1 MPNNFTSNTF
11 SSTYKDD
18 HTDSDNYH
26 RILFNSG
33 RALQA
38 RELTQLQTI
47 IQKEITRFGSHV
59 FKEGAA
65 VNPGGVTVNN
75 TYEFIKLNTNV
86 NQLPSTP
93 SALEGVT
100 LTSDGGLSVEV
111 LEVVA
116 AENDDPATLYVKY
129 TDTSSGTPST
139 TPIRVAPSEN
149 LSGGGYTLTVQSV
162 NTTSNPAVG
171 AGTRASV
178 HKGDIFAQGRFLFI
192 PEQSKIISKY
202 TSTPTE
208 VLGLKIIQDIVTVS
222 DDNALY
228 DNQGSTPNLASP
240 GADRYRIR
248 GIIEVQSNI
257 GDDENFVTVANIK
270 DGAITTQV
278 TGFDDYNKIN
288 DVLALRTKEE
298 SGDYI
303 AKQFNINYET
313 NDSDTSKLD
322 IIVGPGTA
330 YVDGYRAHTA
340 DETILTI
347 DKPRQTATAN
357 NDVVAPAFGSFFVC
371 NGNRG
376 LPNIDSFQEVNLRS
390 ATGHGGSTI
399 GKARVRA
406 VLEDNGNYNVYL
418 FKIEMNSGQ
427 NIRNVRS
434 LGKSTSDYFN
444 IVLDNGNAVLKENT
458 KNSLIFPL
466 PTSRPQSLTDI
477 SLAVQRKFSVT
488 TSGNSATIS
497 LSASG
502 ETFSDDTLWV
512 MSANDSDASSPNISA
527 GGAGSTTATLDNGPS
542 NTAIEILA
550 YVNKGS
556 GSVRTKTLRETTETI
571 TPNVTTGQVLFN
583 KADIYSVT
591 RITATDSDGLE
602 LDGIYDIDNGQ
613 RQNFYDLGRLN
624 LISGNSIPSTDVF
637 VRYKYFDHGAS
648 GDFFAKNS
656 YNGQVDYENIPDFT
670 FDDGTTVNLR
680 DQIDFRPVVNSSGT
694 FGAGATINELPRP
707 GDLVQFDASYYKG
720 KKVSVVINREGTL
733 TAEEGE
739 QALRPKFPA
748 VPDDSLKLFNVEMN
762 PYTVSDNDLQSKRIS
777 HRRFT
782 MADIGELEKRV
793 ARVEEA
799 TSLSLLEL
807 ETSTLNVL
815 DASGNIRTKSGFFV
829 DNFADNRRGWRQSAE
844 HKASID
850 AEQNS
855 MRPRFDTNNFRFTYD
870 SDNSGN
876 SNVVNKGDY
885 LTLSYS
891 EVSYLKNLSMTGTE
905 NVNPFAV
912 VTHRGLIELSPSVD
926 NWHRVEYIEDAAA
939 EITSTDINT
948 LNFTPREE
956 ELWNGWEWNW
966 SGQNIGDEIKENT
979 DITTSGRNT
988 TTTVSTFSI
997 ADIFLT
1003 EPERVDDKIVQQPT
1017 TDTRMRSRKIFF
1029 RAQGMKPNTELF
1041 AFFGNTDIS
1050 NWVREE
1056 PFQFIGQQD
1065 SDFISG
1071 YENATQHPDG
1081 KSQLITDAN
1090 GAVDGTFWLPNTDTV
1105 HFKTGTKQFQL
1116 LDITAPNPENATS
1129 FAKTPYT
1136 ATGSFEIRQRR
1147 FTQTR
1152 IVEIDAETVSNTV
1165 RRRKR
1170 IDPLAQSFL
1179 VEDANGVYITAIKL
1193 RFKTKPTTG
1202 AVVAQLRP
1210 MVNGHPSSNEILPG
1224 SSVFR
1229 NPGSVNIS
1237 DDGTAVTTFQF
1248 NEPVYLNGNEEYAI
1262 VVLTDSK
1269 DYNLYVAEAGE
1280 YLLGSTE
1287 KRLTRQ
1293 ATLGSLFKSQNGAT
1307 WEPDQT
1313 KDMTFELMRAEFAT
1327 SGSLILENV
1336 QLPTIMLPR
1345 NSLRTTASSKE
1356 IYVRHR
1362 QHGFL
1367 VGDKV
1372 TISGADA
1379 VSGITAANIN
1389 GERTVTKVDG
1399 TGYTFNAGGATN
1411 ATATT
1416 RGGGRP
1422 VVERQSVYSA
1432 IYPAISSIIPSTT
1445 KVSYSIKTTS
1455 MESLAGEETPYVKDT
1470 SYSPVFPKVTNY
1482 LDKLC
1487 VVATKKN
1494 ETDNLGAG
1502 VKSLSVKVDFETADS
1517 KVSPLIDL
1525 QSCTFTTINNRI
1537 DFQQASAADNR
1548 NVPITY
1554 VAETSA
1560 TGGSHLA
1567 KWLTIPIQLEE
1578 DAKGLKMFISANR
1591 PSACD
1596 FDVYYRTNGGDNTD
1610 LFATSWTLATIDGSK
1625 PSSDENPQVF
1635 KEYPYL
1641 IGGDGGT
1648 LDDFTQ
1654 FQVKIVMKS
1663 SNQAK
1668 VPVFKDLR
1676 VIALTA

>member
-26 RILFNSG
+26 RVLFNSG

-38 RELTQLQTI
+38 RELTQLQSI

-75 TYEFIKLNTNV
+75 QYEFVKLNTAV
-86 NQLPSTP
+86 NQLPNV

-100 LTSDGGLSVEV
+100 LTSDSGISIEV
-111 LEVVA
+111 LEAVA
-116 AENDDPATLYVKY
+116 VEGTDPATLYVKY
-129 TDTSSGTPST
+129 TDTSSGTPSA
-139 TPIRVAPSEN
+139 TPIRVASSEN
-149 LSGGGYTLTVQSV
+149 LSGGGYTLTVQST
-162 NTTSNPAVG
+162 NTTTNPAVG
-171 AGTRASV
+171 TGTRASV
-178 HKGDIFAQGRFLFI
+178 HKGDFFAQGRFLFVA
-192 PEQSKIISKY
+192 EQSKIISKY

-208 VLGLKIIQDIVTVS
+208 VLGLKIIQDVVTIS
-222 DDNALY
+222 DDAALY

-248 GIIEVQSNI
+248 GLIDIQSAVAE
-257 GDDENFVTVANIK
+257 DENFVTVANIK
-270 DGAITTQV
+270 EGVITTQV
-278 TGFDDYNKIN
+278 TGFNDYNVIN

-303 AKQFNINYET
+303 AKQFNIIYAT
-313 NDSDTSKLD
+313 NDSDDARLD

-347 DKPRQTATAN
+347 DKPRTTANAN
-357 NDVVAPAFGSFFVC
+357 NDVVAPAYGSFFVC

-376 LPNIDSFQEVNLRS
+376 LPNIDSLQQINLRS
-390 ATGHGGSTI
+390 STGHGGSTI
-399 GKARVRA
+399 GTARVRS

-418 FKIEMNSGQ
+418 FKIQMNAGQ

-434 LGKSTSDYFN
+434 IGSSTSDYFN
-444 IVLDNGNAVLKENT
+444 IVLDNSNAVLKENT

-466 PTSRPQSLTDI
+466 PSSRPQSLTDI

-488 TSGNSATIS
+488 TSGNDATIS

-512 MSANDSDASSPNISA
+512 MSANDSDASSPVISA
-527 GGAGSTTATLDNGPS
+527 GGAGSTTATLSNGPS
-542 NTAIEILA
+542 NTAIEVLA

-556 GSVRTKTLRETTETI
+556 GSVRTKTLKERTQTL
-571 TPNVTTGQVLFN
+571 TPNVSTGDILFN
-583 KADIYSVT
+583 RADIYSVL
-591 RITATDSDGLE
+591 RVSATDSDGLE
-602 LDGIYDIDNGQ
+602 LDGIYDFDNGQ
-613 RQNFYDLGRLN
+613 RQNFYDLGRLD
-624 LISGNSIPSTDVF
+624 LISGNSIPATDVF
-637 VRYKYFDHGAS
+637 VRYKYFEHGAS

-656 YNGQVDYENIPDFT
+656 YNGQVNYEDIPDFT
-670 FDDGTTVNLR
+670 FDDGVVVNLR
-680 DQIDFRPVVNSSGT
+680 DQIDFRPVVNNSGT
-694 FGAGATINELPRP
+694 FGSGSIINELPRP
-707 GDLVQFDASYYKG
+707 GDLVQFDANYYQG
-720 KKVSVVINREGTL
+720 KKLSIVINREGIL
-733 TAEEGE
+733 TAEEGK
-739 QALRPKFPA
+739 QALLPKFPT
-748 VPDDSLKLFNVEMN
+748 VPDDSLKLFNIEMK
-762 PYTVSDNDLQSKRIS
+762 PYTVSDDDLKSNRIS

-782 MADIGELEKRV
+782 MADIGELEQRV

-815 DASGNIRTKSGFFV
+815 DASGNIRTKSGFFI
-829 DNFADNRRGWRQSAE
+829 DNFADNRRGFRQSVD

-850 AEQNS
+850 AEQKS
-855 MRPRFDTNNFRFTYD
+855 MRPRFDTGNFRFTFD
-870 SDNSGN
+870 ANDAGN
-876 SNVVNKGDY
+876 TNVVNKGDY
-885 LTLSYS
+885 LTLSYT
-891 EVSYLKNLSMTGTE
+891 EMSYLKNLSMTGTE

-912 VTHRGLIELSPSVD
+912 VTHRGLLELSPSVD
-926 NWHRVEYIEDAAA
+926 NWHRVDYLKDKTKLTGTELD
-939 EITSTDINT
+939 
-948 LNFTPREE
+948 LQNFTPQEQ

-966 SGQNIGDEIKENT
+966 SGQQAGTEIGEFSNV
-979 DITTSGRNT
+979 SGR
-988 TTTVSTFSI
+988 TTTVNSFSI
-997 ADIFLT
+997 SDVFIT
-1003 EPERVDDKIVQQPT
+1003 EPERIADKIVQQPT

-1029 RAQGMKPNTELF
+1029 RARGMKPNTEVF
-1041 AFFGNTDIS
+1041 AFFGNTDIN

-1071 YENATQHPDG
+1071 YEDATQHPDS

-1090 GAVDGTFWLPNTDTV
+1090 GTVEGTFWLPNTDTV
-1105 HFKTGTKQFQL
+1105 HFKTGTKQFKL
-1116 LDITAPNPENATS
+1116 LDITSPDPDNATS

-1136 ATGSFEIRQRR
+1136 ATGSFEIRRRR

-1152 IVEIDAETVSNTV
+1152 IVEIDADTVRTTA

-1170 IDPLAQSFL
+1170 LDPLAQSFL
-1179 VEDANGVYITAIKL
+1179 VEDANGVYITSIKL

-1210 MVNGHPSSNEILPG
+1210 MVNGHPASNEILPG

-1229 NPGSVNIS
+1229 NPGAVNIS
-1237 DDGTAVTTFQF
+1237 NDGSEVTTFQF
-1248 NEPVYLNGNEEYAI
+1248 DEPVFLNGNEEYAI

-1269 DYNLYVAEAGE
+1269 DYNLYVAEAGA
-1280 YLLGSTE
+1280 YILGSTE

-1293 ATLGSLFKSQNGAT
+1293 ATLGSLFKSQNGST

-1313 KDMTFELMRAEFAT
+1313 KDMTFELMRAKFA
-1327 SGSLILENV
+1327 SAGSIILENV
-1336 QLPTIMLPR
+1336 QLPKIKLPR
-1345 NSLRTTASSKE
+1345 NSLTTKISTKQIFVE
-1356 IYVRHR
+1356 HR

-1372 TISGADA
+1372 TISGTDA
-1379 VSGITAANIN
+1379 LSGITAANIN
-1389 GERTVTKVDG
+1389 GTRTVTKVDG

-1422 VVERQSVYSA
+1422 LVERQSVYSA
-1432 IYPAISSIIPSTT
+1432 IYPAINSIIPSTT
-1445 KVSYSIKTTS
+1445 KVSYSMKTTS
-1455 MESLAGEETPYVKDT
+1455 MKSIAGNEIPYVKDA
-1470 SYSPVFPKVTNY
+1470 SYFPVFPEVTNY

-1487 VVATKKN
+1487 VIGTRRN
-1494 ETDNLGAG
+1494 EGDNLGSG
-1502 VKSLSVKVDFETADS
+1502 VKSLTVKVDFETADNR
-1517 KVSPLIDL
+1517 VSPLIDL
-1525 QSCTFTTINNRI
+1525 QACTFTTINNRI
-1537 DFQQASAADNR
+1537 DFQAASATSSR

-1554 VAETSA
+1554 VAETTAS
-1560 TGGSHLA
+1560 GGSHLA
-1567 KWLTIPIQLEE
+1567 KWLTIPVQLEE
-1578 DAKGLKMFISANR
+1578 DAKGIKLFISANR

-1596 FDVYYRTNGGDNTD
+1596 FDVYYRTNSGDNDNLLNT
-1610 LFATSWTLATIDGSK
+1610 TWTLASVEGSK
-1625 PSSDENPQVF
+1625 PPSDGNPQVF
-1635 KEYPYL
+1635 REYPYL
-1641 IGGDGGT
+1641 IGGEAGT

-1654 FQVKIVMKS
+1654 FQIKIVMKS